1 LIESNGLGQ
10 FYDLQEGATPPVKSL
25 VFQPRDYAWLETL
38 AATVEG
44 DGAPRL
50 KVDLQ
55 GLSCVACAWL
65 VERVAARCPGVLTAR
80 VDPNLG
86 TLELQW
92 ERGAFHAAD
101 FARELQ
107 GYGYLLGPPGDKE
120 RRGDR
125 ALLLRLG
132 VCGALTMNTML
143 FSLPG
148 YLGMSPD
155 FEFAELFRQ
164 CAFVLGT
171 LSFFIGGSWFFKHAW
186 QALRQRVLHL
196 DLPIALGLAA
206 AYGGS
211 VYASLHGLR
220 EYHDAYG
227 SFPPGADAKEGE
239 DLTYP
244 EDNKLLFDS
253 LCAVDGAKTKGNP
266 KGTVFFKPSD
276 PIPFAKKSHFDS
288 TGKFLDGW
296 GHPFRVRV
304 DANGDGKIANP
315 FKTGAG
321 PASIEEKAIAW
332 SMGPT
337 TFPGRNGETDGTGR
351 VCSWENPDTQ
361 KKPTTPKPNDDH
373 EPLENEK

>member
-1 LIESNGLGQ
+1 VSLAPQAPPPFPRTSPLAIGSLVAGIL
-10 FYDLQEGATPPVKSL
+10 GATCVIPFAGIGAIVCGHM
-25 VFQPRDYAWLETL
+25 AL
-38 AATVEG
+38 AAMKREG
-44 DGAPRL
+44 PMLTGR
-50 KVDLQ
+50 
-55 GLSCVACAWL
+55 GLAIAGL
-65 VERVAARCPGVLTAR
+65 IT
-80 VDPNLG
+80 
-86 TLELQW
+86 
-92 ERGAFHAAD
+92 
-101 FARELQ
+101 
-107 GYGYLLGPPGDKE
+107 GYLSTAFTLIFAAIF
-120 RRGDR
+120 
-125 ALLLRLG
+125 AL
-132 VCGALTMNTML
+132 
-143 FSLPG
+143 
-148 YLGMSPD
+148 
-155 FEFAELFRQ
+155 EFA
-164 CAFVLGT
+164 AFGVVGKYAIDMLNAG
-171 LSFFIGGSWFFKHAW
+171 FDCKGIA
-186 QALRQRVLHL
+186 QAV
-196 DLPIALGLAA
+196 
-206 AYGGS
+206 
-211 VYASLHGLR
+211 R